1 MTVGAYGLS
10 THKLVYLALSQCG
23 IQGILVALTLSF
35 LTSKSNRPTW
45 FKIYVV
51 ITNLLTA
58 GQTVTHTMQAFEC
71 IDSIPPRAE
80 LVFITPVL
88 TGLISAFVQPF
99 FMYRCWRIYQQR
111 ILMTVPLLVLWM
123 TSLVSAIM
131 IGTFLLKALA
141 HPPTGPALDIYFSNV
156 VWSFSSLAFD
166 AITTLST
173 IFYFYRIRKDLNA
186 NQGALFVVWQVLWA
200 SAAPPLI
207 LIFINIIDT
216 YAVSGG
222 GGLIG
227 VIATAMMGKG
237 NVSHLPEQSGLIR
250 AIGKVLVLSLMVNV
264 VGQSRIRQQF
274 ERRWATPTPGKSWMQ
289 KRPNQTGEATDWPT
303 IHVTVHAETIELAT
317 ITKLASSNAEHEKS
331 IKSNLGVNLSS
342 TTMASLKCDKME
354 ACHPVPN
361 K

>member
-1 MTVGAYGLS
+1 
-10 THKLVYLALSQCG
+10 
-23 IQGILVALTLSF
+23 
-35 LTSKSNRPTW
+35 
-45 FKIYVV
+45 
-51 ITNLLTA
+51 
-58 GQTVTHTMQAFEC
+58 MQAFEC

-131 IGTFLLKALA
+131 IGAFLLEALA
-141 HPPTGPALDIYFSNV
+141 HPPTGPALTIYFSSSYKSHFRVYLHIAYLGLLDV

>member
-1 MTVGAYGLS
+1 
-10 THKLVYLALSQCG
+10 
-23 IQGILVALTLSF
+23 
-35 LTSKSNRPTW
+35 
-45 FKIYVV
+45 
-51 ITNLLTA
+51 
-58 GQTVTHTMQAFEC
+58 
-71 IDSIPPRAE
+71 
-80 LVFITPVL
+80 
-88 TGLISAFVQPF
+88 
-99 FMYRCWRIYQQR
+99 
-111 ILMTVPLLVLWM
+111 
-123 TSLVSAIM
+123 M

-166 AITTLST
+166 AITTLSN
-173 IFYFYRIRKDLNA
+173 LNA

-227 VIATAMMGKG
+227 VIATAMM
-237 NVSHLPEQSGLIR
+237 
-250 AIGKVLVLSLMVNV
+250 GKVLVLSLMVNV

>member
-1 MTVGAYGLS
+1 MIFSAVFDRDPAY
-10 THKLVYLALSQCG
+10 THILNSL
-23 IQGILVALTLSF
+23 GILVALTLSF

-80 LVFITPVL
+80 VRSLYCAMLENLPATHIDDRSVVGIVDD
-88 TGLISAFVQPF
+88 
-99 FMYRCWRIYQQR
+99 
-111 ILMTVPLLVLWM
+111 
-123 TSLVSAIM
+123 SLVSAIM

-250 AIGKVLVLSLMVNV
+250 AIGKSWFYHSWSMLSD
-264 VGQSRIRQQF
+264 GRYFHRQSRIRQQF

-317 ITKLASSNAEHEKS
+317 IRNWRQVMPSMKS
-331 IKSNLGVNLSS
+331 LSRATGGIYL
-342 TTMASLKCDKME
+342 TTMASLKCDKWKL
-354 ACHPVPN
+354 AILCLIN
-361 K
+361 NY